1 MNKNVKNRIE
11 WVDCAK
17 GLAIILV
24 VYGHALTYYSPN
36 FDSIV
41 HVVYS
46 FHMPLFFVLT
56 GYVSAYSYDSEDF
69 FAFYK
74 RKNITLMKPYF
85 LYAIV
90 LLAFKVLKNCLSG
103 NALSGGNINCIINT
117 ILITRKSFISELWF
131 LPCLLIA
138 HCLMF
143 FVAKRK
149 TIFSWIIVTLCFGA
163 ALLFRVTFDIALPCN
178 LDNALLALPFIFG
191 GVQWRIVAIED
202 NKKEFSVIEFFI
214 VALIVFTGVNLVEI
228 SQGYSVDYFADIIIG
243 NVPLF
248 IFTATTGTAIII
260 LSSQFVTGCKNR
272 FVKNCLMKCGQNSL
286 SIYGLHYV
294 VLAVVYQVL
303 KMFRSE
309 AMGGQLILIIIETGI
324 VIALILLSKELLT
337 NWNKIK
343 GEKKR

>member
-24 VYGHALTYYSPN
+24 VYGHALTYFSPN

-56 GYVSAYSYDSEDF
+56 GYVSAYSYNSEDF

-74 RKNITLMKPYF
+74 KKNITLMKPYF
-85 LYAIV
+85 LYAV
-90 LLAFKVLKNCLSG
+90 LLLAFKGLKNCLSG
-103 NALSGGNINCIINT
+103 NILSGENINCIINT

-143 FVAKRK
+143 FIAKRK
-149 TIFSWIIVTLCFGA
+149 TISSWMIVILCFGV
-163 ALLFRVTFDIALPCN
+163 ALLLRMMFNIALPCN

-191 GVQWRIVAIED
+191 GVQWRIVAKD
-202 NKKEFSVIEFFI
+202 NKNNLSVIGIFI
-214 VALIVFTGVNLVEI
+214 LALIVFTGINFVEI
-228 SQGYSVDYFADIIIG
+228 SHGYSVDYFADIIIG
-243 NVPLF
+243 NVPFF
-248 IFTATTGTAIII
+248 IFTATTGTAVII
-260 LSSQFVTGCKNR
+260 LCSQFVTGCKNR
-272 FVKNCLMKCGQNSL
+272 FIKNSLMKCGRSSL

-294 VLAVVYQVL
+294 VLAIVYQML

-324 VIALILLSKELLT
+324 VVALILLSKELLT
-337 NWNKIK
+337 SCNKLR
-343 GEKKR
+343 GEKKQ

>member
-24 VYGHALTYYSPN
+24 VYGHALTYFSPN

-41 HVVYS
+41 HVIYS

-74 RKNITLMKPYF
+74 KKNITLMKPYF
-85 LYAIV
+85 LYAVV
-90 LLAFKVLKNCLSG
+90 LLLFKVLKNCLSG
-103 NALSGGNINCIINT
+103 KTLSGGNINCIINT

-149 TIFSWIIVTLCFGA
+149 TIFSWMSVTLCFGV
-163 ALLFRVTFDIALPCN
+163 ALLLRNTFNIALPCN

-191 GVQWRIVAIED
+191 GVQWRIAAKD
-202 NKKEFSVIEFFI
+202 NKKEFSVIGIFI
-214 VALIVFTGVNLVEI
+214 VALTVFTGVNFVEI

-248 IFTATTGTAIII
+248 IFTATTGTAVII
-260 LSSQFVTGCKNR
+260 LCSKFVTGCKNR
-272 FVKNCLMKCGQNSL
+272 FVKNYLMKCGRNSL

-294 VLAVVYQVL
+294 VLAIVYQVL

-337 NWNKIK
+337 KWNKFK
-343 GEKKR
+343 GEKK